1 MQMHTFITPSK
12 ASSFLMSRPLLTELP
27 SNPCEHNAPTSEP
40 NKVAIDFPPFQEMP
54 LPLSAFCSGPPPKIH
69 LQGPFQAMPLPL
81 ASFYS
86 GLSIASQNPPPVA
99 DPGRIDIDI
108 PPSPNCHLVH
118 TAQKCSKNS
127 GSAATETVIS
137 GFSGDFCPLCPQTL
151 LTHFVRRKNFA

>member
-1 MQMHTFITPSK
+1 
-12 ASSFLMSRPLLTELP
+12 MSRPLLTELP

-86 GLSIASQNPPPVA
+86 GLSIASQNATPGTDQKGIGTPLHPIATWYMPLTFARSAPRPP
-99 DPGRIDIDI
+99 
-108 PPSPNCHLVH
+108 
-118 TAQKCSKNS
+118 
-127 GSAATETVIS
+127 
-137 GFSGDFCPLCPQTL
+137 
-151 LTHFVRRKNFA
+151 